1 MPEVCD
7 PCPGVTILNNYLRY
21 LLVCN
26 QPVMKRKTLEATVD
40 PSPQPS
46 KVGASNAAPVP
57 AATTTGVS
65 ETVDCIN
72 AVWPG
77 YKQPVGAITTG

>member
-1 MPEVCD
+1 
-7 PCPGVTILNNYLRY
+7 
-21 LLVCN
+21 
-26 QPVMKRKTLEATVD
+26 MKRKTLEATVD

-46 KVGASNAAPVP
+46 KVGASKAAPVP
-57 AATTTGVS
+57 ATTTGVS

>member
-1 MPEVCD
+1 
-7 PCPGVTILNNYLRY
+7 
-21 LLVCN
+21 
-26 QPVMKRKTLEATVD
+26 MKRKTLEATVD

-46 KVGASNAAPVP
+46 KVGASKAAPVP

>member
-1 MPEVCD
+1 
-7 PCPGVTILNNYLRY
+7 
-21 LLVCN
+21 
-26 QPVMKRKTLEATVD
+26 MKRKTLDALEA
-40 PSPQPS
+40 PSLQPS

-57 AATTTGVS
+57 LAITGVS

-77 YKQPVGAITTG
+77 YKQPTGAITTE